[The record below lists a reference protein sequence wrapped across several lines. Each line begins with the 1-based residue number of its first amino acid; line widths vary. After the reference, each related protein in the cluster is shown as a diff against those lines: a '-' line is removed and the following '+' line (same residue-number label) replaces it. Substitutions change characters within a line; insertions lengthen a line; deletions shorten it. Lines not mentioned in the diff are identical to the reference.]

1 MRLLATPLLVLA
13 LAATLPAGCNR
24 PRFDTPTDAYRSFH
38 RHAQKEELAQAYEAL
53 STPTREALAARAKA
67 VAEASGGSVKDDPVA
82 LFFSNVSRP
91 ADVAEVT
98 LASEQG
104 DAATLSVLS
113 SGERRTVRMVRE
125 STGWK
130 VDLSQALKP

>member
-1 MRLLATPLLVLA
+1 MRLLATPLIVLA
-13 LAATLPAGCNR
+13 LAVTLPAGCNR

-38 RHAQKEELAQAYEAL
+38 RHAQKGELAQAYEAL

-67 VAEASGGSVKDDPVA
+67 VAAASGGSVKNDPVA

-91 ADVAEVT
+91 ADVSEVT

-125 STGWK
+125 SSGWR